1 MKSLVINREELK
13 HNIRNIIEI
22 AKDTGSLDNHKPIK
36 IIAVV
41 KGNGYGIGLVEYSRF
56 LIDNGIDFLAVS
68 TVEEAIKLR
77 EAKIGAKIL
86 MLSSTAVRKDVEKL
100 IDNDIIL
107 TIGSKES
114 LDVAENIAKQKNIKV
129 KAHLKIDTGFGRY
142 GFIYNQKEKM
152 LEALKN
158 MENMENIEIEGTFSH
173 LSLAF
178 YEKNE
183 YSEEQFKRFMDVIEF
198 LKENKIETGML
209 HNCNSSAFL
218 KFKEMRLNA
227 VRVGSAFLG
236 RIAIPNIYGLKKIAY
251 LKSNVAEIKTLPP
264 KFNVGYSNSF
274 ITKKE
279 TKIAIVPCGYADGF
293 NVREQRDMFR
303 KIDRLRYIVRDV
315 KDSFKDKSLYV
326 NILCKNGEKKEY
338 IRCKVLGRIGMYHIS
353 VDVTGKDV
361 QIGNEVKLNVSP
373 MFVDSSIRREYI

>member
-1 MKSLVINREELK
+1 MKSLVINREDLK
-13 HNIRNIIEI
+13 HNIRKIKEI
-22 AKDTGSLDNHKPIK
+22 AKDTGRLDNHKPIK

-209 HNCNSSAFL
+209 HICNSSAFL

-361 QIGNEVKLNVSP
+361 QIGDEVKLDVSP